1 MTKRGLA
8 AYRAAKAAGIARLS
22 GTVLEIG
29 AGRGR
34 NFGDLRPGVRWIGAE
49 PDAGRRAD
57 LARAARDHG
66 HGEPPLDAP
75 AENLP
80 LPDASVDGVLATGVL
95 CSVRDPDRALA
106 EIARVLRP
114 GGIFVFAEH
123 VAAPRG
129 WKRRLQRLAAPLT
142 RSLDH
147 GCDPTRETEA
157 AVRRSP
163 LTVVRVDAYD
173 LPALPGLTMPYIVG
187 EAVLDCASR

>member
-1 MTKRGLA
+1 MTQRGLA
-8 AYRAAKAAGIARLS
+8 AYQEAKAATIGRLS

-34 NFGDLRPGVRWIGAE
+34 NFEHLRGGVRWIGAE
-49 PDAGRRAD
+49 PDARRRAD

-75 AENLP
+75 AEDLP
-80 LPDASVDGVLATGVL
+80 LPGDSVDGVLATGVL
-95 CSVRDPDRALA
+95 CSVRDQERALA

-129 WKRRLQRLAAPLT
+129 WKRRLQRLAAPFSRT
-142 RSLDH
+142 LDH
-147 GCDPTRETEA
+147 GCDPVRETEA

-163 LTVVRVDAYD
+163 LTVVRIDTYD